1 MDGISGVRSNEAA
14 SLDDV
19 SDSPAQQPAAESDHQ
34 TVVQHP
40 GVQWS
45 VEHDSAEPAGMSPA
59 QMMADAQA
67 AASQHREAVD
77 ALHAGAARGAEAL
90 NHLDKIAPNVVGKE
104 AYYDRFA
111 DELKASP
118 GAMKALGK
126 LSPREVEAQV
136 DMSVNQTFPKMPAE
150 SRRELTAKLMQ
161 NLRFDSKVQAGYGM
175 CDEAKAMID
184 RAADK
189 LDELAK
195 HPTQLPADTRHTLGL
210 DDCKP
215 NELPRRLSEQA
226 SMFRRMAGELDSPAG
241 ARAFRAV
248 AEHDVSAAFMRD
260 MGIKPGSFAAEQVGA
275 AREQGK
281 ADAAQIEHVKFV
293 CAFAAAVATAGVGA
307 VGVAGMATSAFTS
320 AVMNAPGL
328 VEASTAVDRARAG
341 EISKTMK
348 KGAVERAEHN
358 KHVKQV
364 AFGAEIVT
372 AGLADKFGGHAIG
385 KAIEHTAVGK
395 AMTEEAVERSTAM
408 LIEGTASLASG
419 SAELALTEE
428 QP

>member
-1 MDGISGVRSNEAA
+1 MDGISGVRSGEAA
-14 SLDDV
+14 SIDDV
-19 SDSPAQQPAAESDHQ
+19 SGSPAQQPASDDSRQ

-45 VEHDSAEPAGMSPA
+45 VEHDSCEPSDMSPA
-59 QMMADAQA
+59 QMMAQAQVDA
-67 AASQHREAVD
+67 SGHREAVD
-77 ALHAGAARGAEAL
+77 ALHSGAARGADAL
-90 NHLDKIAPNVVGKE
+90 KHLEKIAPNVVGKE

-111 DELKASP
+111 DELKTSP

-136 DMSVNQTFPKMPAE
+136 DMSVNQAFPKMPAE

-175 CDEAKAMID
+175 CDEAKGMIE

-189 LDELAK
+189 LDGLAK
-195 HPTQLPADTRHTLGL
+195 NPKLLDADTRHTLGL
-210 DDCKP
+210 DNCRP
-215 NELPRRLSEQA
+215 NELGRRLTEQA
-226 SMFRRMAGELDSPAG
+226 AMFRRMAGELDSPAG

-260 MGIKPGSFAAEQVGA
+260 KGIKPGSFAAEQVAA

-281 ADAAQIEHVKFV
+281 EDAAQIEHVKFV
-293 CAFAAAVATAGVGA
+293 CAVTAAIATAGIGA

-320 AVMNAPGL
+320 TVMNAPGL
-328 VEASTAVDRARAG
+328 AEASTAVDRARAG

-364 AFGAEIVT
+364 AFAAEIAT
-372 AGLADKFGGHAIG
+372 SGLADKFGGHAIG
-385 KAIEHTAVGK
+385 DAIEHTVGK
-395 AMTEEAVERSTAM
+395 QMTEEAIEHATAM
-408 LIEGTASLASG
+408 AIEGTTSTVSG
-419 SAELALTEE
+419 AAELALTEE